1 MPYEIRNYQNHVI
14 IKIIVFMT
22 DDTTKHYNEPV
33 YVAPVT
39 LKNYIRKF
47 TNYCKD

>member
-22 DDTTKHYNEPV
+22 DVTTKHYNEPV

-39 LKNYIRKF
+39 LKKLYKEI
-47 TNYCKD
+47 Y